1 MMLWLR
7 CRKITPLR
15 TGGLGSPSTAKIF
28 LQDISRLIPMKLLD
42 LLYDHFPSASL
53 NTMRTNRDITHKF
66 AQDLLDHKSDSIAR
80 GKNSRD
86 VMSILGKFS
95 KGRLG
100 SFFSIP
106 AFHSLSLLNHS
117 AIFFS
122 HLQTLDML
130 ESLVLVR
137 ANTSENEKTR
147 LSDFE
152 MISQMRYVI
161 SSSFLFF
168 FQPHLIFQSYQ
179 SPIYPIT

>member
-80 GKNSRD
+80 GKDSRD

-117 AIFFS
+117 AIFF
-122 HLQTLDML
+122 L
-130 ESLVLVR
+130 SLT
-137 ANTSENEKTR
+137 N
-147 LSDFE
+147 
-152 MISQMRYVI
+152 
-161 SSSFLFF
+161 
-168 FQPHLIFQSYQ
+168 P
-179 SPIYPIT
+179 